1 MDQIKR
7 TPVVLVLLAWLF
19 VGVPWAWG
27 VEQLW
32 KNARKLF
39 QSPPATTHACGSG
52 QSGSACATGREVTK
66 RASLLD
72 CHCCLEG
79 FHCSLRMV
87 DSSRKGA
94 TIFLRPIW

>member
-1 MDQIKR
+1 MDQSKR

-39 QSPPATTHACGSG
+39 QSPPA
-52 QSGSACATGREVTK
+52 ATMPAAAPAPPAAK
-66 RASLLD
+66 
-72 CHCCLEG
+72 
-79 FHCSLRMV
+79 
-87 DSSRKGA
+87 
-94 TIFLRPIW
+94 